1 MTVEKLYSWKVPECR
16 EDREQRW
23 TDTRNKLSVMWEG
36 KCSFSYEMSLS
47 LKSESHP
54 NKICSSARLSLLEA
68 LENVLTSLLCSDQRA
83 VAMQN
88 KLIVTVQNHQ
98 THSHASLPLPA
109 LPKIFLS
116 LLDILYVPNSN
127 WPKKVKVEEKL
138 ATLIVYL
145 EGNEFMNKNL
155 FA

>member
-1 MTVEKLYSWKVPECR
+1 MTVEKLYSWKVPECK

-54 NKICSSARLSLLEA
+54 NKSRSSACLSLLEA
-68 LENVLTSLLCSDQRA
+68 LENVLTSLLCSDQRD
-83 VAMQN
+83 VSMQN

-109 LPKIFLS
+109 LTKIFAWYFVCTKFKLTQKSQGWAKTCKVNCLS
-116 LLDILYVPNSN
+116 WGKRVH
-127 WPKKVKVEEKL
+127 E
-138 ATLIVYL
+138 
-145 EGNEFMNKNL
+145 
-155 FA
+155 